1 MEGQWWGSKVVRSE
15 HHNQTKG
22 VWEQGWSI
30 SLILLVVSVSSVG
43 TDSSGFEVFVHSP
56 VHAITGQTVQLYC
69 NFSLP
74 RESPAF
80 YSLKWFLGDEEVYR
94 LVPGAARHLQRLVFH
109 TEAVTIDLENSKLI
123 DTGVHQLILQRV
135 SMTQSGEYRCQVTLD
150 SPPFRFLSASAPLVV
165 MVLPERLPV
174 ISGLSTRSGHP
185 THMGYL
191 PGDKLSI
198 NCTAAP
204 SHPGASLTWLVNR
217 RKVDRWMVTNY
228 LPVTYPSGLTS
239 SVLGL
244 SFLVLAEHFRGPE
257 RELWAT
263 CRATMPPIKGVV
275 MPVER
280 SLLLGGLNHLDNH
293 LGNSHRL
300 KGAASGHLD
309 NVPKLLI
316 IILLLMK
323 LHSL

>member
-1 MEGQWWGSKVVRSE
+1 
-15 HHNQTKG
+15 
-22 VWEQGWSI
+22 
-30 SLILLVVSVSSVG
+30 
-43 TDSSGFEVFVHSP
+43 
-56 VHAITGQTVQLYC
+56 
-69 NFSLP
+69 
-74 RESPAF
+74 
-80 YSLKWFLGDEEVYR
+80 
-94 LVPGAARHLQRLVFH
+94 
-109 TEAVTIDLENSKLI
+109 
-123 DTGVHQLILQRV
+123 
-135 SMTQSGEYRCQVTLD
+135 
-150 SPPFRFLSASAPLVV
+150 

-174 ISGLSTRSGHP
+174 ISGLSTRPGHP

-217 RKVDRWMVTNY
+217 RRVDRWMVTSY

-275 MPVER
+275 MPVDR
-280 SLLLGGLNHLDNH
+280 SLLLGGLNHLDN

-300 KGAASGHLD
+300 KGGTLT
-309 NVPKLLI
+309 NIPN
-316 IILLLMK
+316 LLLVLLLLK

>member
-1 MEGQWWGSKVVRSE
+1 MLQSGQFSVT
-15 HHNQTKG
+15 HHYSARYIN
-22 VWEQGWSI
+22 
-30 SLILLVVSVSSVG
+30 
-43 TDSSGFEVFVHSP
+43 
-56 VHAITGQTVQLYC
+56 ITII
-69 NFSLP
+69 NF
-74 RESPAF
+74 
-80 YSLKWFLGDEEVYR
+80 
-94 LVPGAARHLQRLVFH
+94 
-109 TEAVTIDLENSKLI
+109 T
-123 DTGVHQLILQRV
+123 
-135 SMTQSGEYRCQVTLD
+135 GEYRCQVTLD
-150 SPPFRFLSASAPLVV
+150 SPPFRFLSASGPLVV

-174 ISGLSTRSGHP
+174 ISGLSTRPGHP

-217 RKVDRWMVTNY
+217 RKVDRWMVTSY

-280 SLLLGGLNHLDNH
+280 SLLLGGLNHLDN

-300 KGAASGHLD
+300 KGGALANIPNLF
-309 NVPKLLI
+309 L
-316 IILLLMK
+316 IILLLK